1 MSKLSKLGE
10 EYEKAA
16 IERDNTETKLQHNER
31 DCVLLSEMQKVH
43 NEEKCQLLQEMID
56 DKRREIVR
64 LRKELQQKE
73 QDLESVRQE
82 ARALQEQ
89 LSEVQEELSAKH
101 EEVKQLQ
108 QEKKE
113 LVNNYNTEKE
123 QMQTKVTFLTA
134 EQEDMMVC
142 KLYWRLVHDVMQS
155 TGFRNEG
162 LLNLFL
168 ILPFQQQ
175 LITTKVESEL
185 KSQQIK
191 ASNSTISHLNEEIE
205 TLSTCLQE
213 KEATVGQLQNELQQA
228 ASTPVELSE
237 VLKLTTQIAS
247 LQQKLQEMEYQKQ
260 QAEME
265 REAAVQDVEARERF
279 EQQLHAKLGKQ
290 RIVMS

>member
-1 MSKLSKLGE
+1 MTAEISHHRDHLLQLQQRLTEKEKLIKSSRDSQVSLNESVDIIRSKLSKLGE

-16 IERDNTETKLQHNER
+16 IERDNTETNLQRNER
-31 DCVLLSEMQKVH
+31 DCVLLSEMQKVY

-64 LRKELQQKE
+64 LQKELQQKE

-134 EQEDMMVC
+134 DREDMMVC
-142 KLYWRLVHDVMQS
+142 KLHQH
-155 TGFRNEG
+155 
-162 LLNLFL
+162 
-168 ILPFQQQ
+168 Q
-175 LITTKVESEL
+175 
-185 KSQQIK
+185 
-191 ASNSTISHLNEEIE
+191 
-205 TLSTCLQE
+205 
-213 KEATVGQLQNELQQA
+213 
-228 ASTPVELSE
+228 
-237 VLKLTTQIAS
+237 
-247 LQQKLQEMEYQKQ
+247 
-260 QAEME
+260 
-265 REAAVQDVEARERF
+265 
-279 EQQLHAKLGKQ
+279 
-290 RIVMS
+290 